1 MTLRTLATSPLSM
14 RVKSKNT
21 ANVWTVVTSAPMAT
35 PARAAVEVE
44 AKETIVEIVAVVG
57 VCVIVMVK
65 VVVVVVIVVVAL

>member
-1 MTLRTLATSPLSM
+1 M

-44 AKETIVEIVAVVG
+44 AKETIVEIVAV
-57 VCVIVMVK
+57 CVVLMVVF
-65 VVVVVVIVVVAL
+65 VVVVVVVVVAL